1 MANNNIEIEIQVNIE
16 NSEPLLKFLQEN
28 GEFKK
33 EVRQI
38 DDYFSPANDDFLSKR
53 PVAKWLRL
61 RNAGEHSFINYKNW
75 YFTPEGKSHYCDEFE
90 TKIADLEKTKKIL
103 EALNFKIITTVD
115 KTRKIWEY
123 KNYEIAIDSVAGLG
137 DFVEIE
143 YIGQEDKINPEE
155 VTAKMVSFLKN
166 TGVGKI
172 TRNHVGYPF
181 LLLFPDEVK
190 YEIID

>member
-16 NSEPLLKFLQEN
+16 KSEPLLKFLKEN
-28 GEFKK
+28 GKFKK

-38 DDYFSPANDDFLSKR
+38 DDYFSPAYDDFLTHR

-61 RNAGEHSFINYKNW
+61 RNAGKDFFINYKNW
-75 YFTPEGKSHYCDEFE
+75 YFTPEDKSHYCDEFE
-90 TKIADLEKTKKIL
+90 TKVEDLNKAKKIL

-123 KNYEIAIDSVAGLG
+123 ENYEVAIDTVVGLG

-143 YIGQEDKINPEE
+143 YIGQEDQINPEE
-155 VTAKMVSFLKN
+155 VTAKMISFLKN
-166 TGVGKI
+166 IGVGKI

>member
-1 MANNNIEIEIQVNIE
+1 MANNNIEIEIQVNVE

-38 DDYFSPANDDFLSKR
+38 DDYFSPAYDDFLSQR

-61 RNAGEHSFINYKNW
+61 RNAGEHFFINYKNW
-75 YFTPEGKSHYCDEFE
+75 HFTPEGQSHYCDEFE
-90 TKIADLEKTKKIL
+90 TKIEDLDKTKKIL

-123 KNYEIAIDSVAGLG
+123 QDYEIAIDSVASLG

-155 VTAKMVSFLKN
+155 VTAKMISFLKN
-166 TGVGKI
+166 IGVGKI

>member
-1 MANNNIEIEIQVNIE
+1 MANKNIEIEIQVKVQ
-16 NSEPLLKFLQEN
+16 NSGPLLKFLQEN
-28 GEFKK
+28 GKFKK

-38 DDYFSPANDDFLSKR
+38 DDYFSPVDDDFLSKR

-61 RNAGEHSFINYKNW
+61 RNAGEHCFINYKNW
-75 YFTPEGKSHYCDEFE
+75 HFTPEGKSHYCDEFE
-90 TKIADLEKTKKIL
+90 TKIDDLDKAKKIL

-123 KNYEIAIDSVAGLG
+123 RDYEIAIDSVANLG

-143 YIGQEDKINPEE
+143 YIGREDNINPEE
-155 VTAKMVSFLKN
+155 VTSAMIAFLKKI
-166 TGVGKI
+166 GVGKI
-172 TRNHVGYPF
+172 IRNHVGYPF